1 LNGHHEQLNYFNFRK
16 GNAVGAGAIPLSIE
30 KVLKDRLKKKSDIKI
45 YLADT
50 SYDGEG
56 KIDVSFNGGN
66 PVFTPPKH
74 ALLDCKLG
82 KLSPAQFQKQYLKF
96 LENSFIQHQY
106 TWDKMLD
113 SGKIV
118 LVCSCNGADKNCHRQ
133 VLIKFLKLFGAVSK
147 GKLTNA

>member
-1 LNGHHEQLNYFNFRK
+1 
-16 GNAVGAGAIPLSIE
+16 VGAGAIPLSIE
-30 KVLKDRLKKKSDIKI
+30 KILKDRLKKKCDTKI
-45 YLADT
+45 YLADAG
-50 SYDGEG
+50 YEGEG

-74 ALLDCKLG
+74 ALLDYKFG
-82 KLSPAQFQKQYLKF
+82 KLSPAQFQKEYLKF

-133 VLIKFLKLFGAVSK
+133 VLIKFLKLFGAAFK
-147 GKLTNA
+147 GKLG

>member
-1 LNGHHEQLNYFNFRK
+1 M
-16 GNAVGAGAIPLSIE
+16 GAGAIPINIE
-30 KVLKDRLKKKSDIKI
+30 KILKDRLKKKSAIKI
-45 YLADT
+45 YLANMG
-50 SYDGEG
+50 YAGEG

-74 ALLDCKLG
+74 VLLDHKLG
-82 KLSPAQFQKQYLKF
+82 KLTTAQFQKEYIKF

-133 VLIKFLKLFGAVSK
+133 VLIKFLKLFGAVAK
-147 GKLTNA
+147 GKIS

>member
-1 LNGHHEQLNYFNFRK
+1 M
-16 GNAVGAGAIPLSIE
+16 GAGAIPINIE
-30 KVLKDRLKKKSDIKI
+30 KILKDRLKKKSDIKI

-50 SYDGEG
+50 GYEGEG

-74 ALLDCKLG
+74 VLLDYKLG
-82 KLSPAQFQKQYLKF
+82 KLTTAQFQKEYIKF

-118 LVCSCNGADKNCHRQ
+118 LVCSCNGADKNCHRH

-147 GKLTNA
+147 GKLA

>member
-1 LNGHHEQLNYFNFRK
+1 M
-16 GNAVGAGAIPLSIE
+16 GAGAIPINIE
-30 KVLKDRLKKKSDIKI
+30 KILKDRLKKKSDIKI

-50 SYDGEG
+50 GYEGEG

-74 ALLDCKLG
+74 VLLDYKLV
-82 KLSPAQFQKQYLKF
+82 KLTTAQFQKEYIKF

-133 VLIKFLKLFGAVSK
+133 VLIKFLKLFGAVAK
-147 GKLTNA
+147 GKIS

>member
-1 LNGHHEQLNYFNFRK
+1 M
-16 GNAVGAGAIPLSIE
+16 GAGAIPINIE
-30 KVLKDRLKKKSDIKI
+30 NILKDRLKKKSDIKI
-45 YLADT
+45 YRADT
-50 SYDGEG
+50 GYEGAG

-74 ALLDCKLG
+74 VLLDYKLG
-82 KLSPAQFQKQYLKF
+82 KLTTAQFQKEYLKF

-118 LVCSCNGADKNCHRQ
+118 LVCSCNGSDKNCHRQ
-133 VLIKFLKLFGAVSK
+133 VLIKFLKMFGAVSK
-147 GKLTNA
+147 GKIT

>member
-1 LNGHHEQLNYFNFRK
+1 M
-16 GNAVGAGAIPLSIE
+16 GAGAIPLSIE
-30 KVLKDRLKKKSDIKI
+30 KILKDRFKKKSAIKI
-45 YLADT
+45 YLA
-50 SYDGEG
+50 SMGYEGEG

-74 ALLDCKLG
+74 AFLDYKLG
-82 KLSPAQFQKQYLKF
+82 KLNTAQFQKEYLKF

-133 VLIKFLKLFGAVSK
+133 ILIKFLKLFGAISK
-147 GKLTNA
+147 GKLT

>member
-1 LNGHHEQLNYFNFRK
+1 
-16 GNAVGAGAIPLSIE
+16 VGAGAIPLNIE
-30 KVLKDRLKKKSDIKI
+30 KILKDRLKKKCETKI

-50 SYDGEG
+50 GYEGEG

-74 ALLDCKLG
+74 ALLDYKFG
-82 KLSPAQFQKQYLKF
+82 KLSPAQFQKEYLKF

-106 TWDKMLD
+106 SWDKMLD

-118 LVCSCNGADKNCHRQ
+118 LVCSCNGTDKNCHRK
-133 VLIKFLKLFGAVSK
+133 VLIKFLKLFGAAFK
-147 GKLTNA
+147 GKLA